1 MTSDIFRRCPK
12 NTLRHTMLYTRNP
25 TQVEPAW
32 NTRGKQPRWSSHL
45 IGRRMLTDLINILT
59 EPTTQA
65 CLLLNVAVKTGKL
78 LNLFLPAVQN
88 FHSIILI
95 FFLRFQSFFRMLN
108 GFLFADASTF
118 NKSSSFLSSSRKFTN
133 SSCCSFFR
141 ASSFSFSSFFA
152 ASCLHFV
159 LLFWNQTLTCV
170 SLNPNMAPICS
181 LSRFVTY
188 LVTWKRFSRPL
199 RCSCVKTGRHHGRE
213 EVRMG
218 EGNGWR
224 ATKLSSWL
232 DGNWLWIAMW
242 SERKN
247 EEGRVSKTERQ
258 MLQSRQSNPRGSFS
272 PQPTLRLRLKM
283 VSKLHLCSFDSIC
296 KTMPFLKT

>member
-1 MTSDIFRRCPK
+1 MTSKMSKEHITSHDAVREER
-12 NTLRHTMLYTRNP
+12 T
-25 TQVEPAW
+25 W
-32 NTRGKQPRWSSHL
+32 NTRGKQPSWSSHL
-45 IGRRMLTDLINILT
+45 IGTRLLTDLTFWPNPLRKRVFCQTSQLKQEIAKIISS
-59 EPTTQA
+59 
-65 CLLLNVAVKTGKL
+65 GK
-78 LNLFLPAVQN
+78 QD

-95 FFLRFQSFFRMLN
+95 FFWKFQSFFRVLN
-108 GFLFADASTF
+108 GFLFPDAPTF
-118 NKSSSFLSSSRKFTN
+118 NKSSSFFSSSRKFTN
-133 SSCCSFFR
+133 SSHCSSFAFFR

-247 EEGRVSKTERQ
+247 EECRVSKTELENAAIAPMQPPRFF
-258 MLQSRQSNPRGSFS
+258 QS
-272 PQPTLRLRLKM
+272 
-283 VSKLHLCSFDSIC
+283 SIYVA
-296 KTMPFLKT
+296 PAS